1 MHAVDIHEY
10 RFVVESKMS
19 KVVVITGCSAGLGI
33 SIAVQAAQQG
43 HVVYATM
50 RNLEK
55 SAWLK
60 EAAAAANVTL
70 ETLAMDVAN
79 SDSVNACVKQIY
91 AEQERIDVLVNNA
104 GSGFV
109 RSTEQASEE
118 DIEWIMNVNFMG
130 VVRTT
135 KAVIGAMR
143 EARSGHII
151 NISSVGGLVGQPFN
165 EIYCASKFAVE
176 GYTESLACYVQPTF
190 GVKFTCVEPGGI
202 RSEFATAAFAH
213 VQSTGGMLEDEY
225 LPIIQ
230 KYIGGVQARGDTAY
244 QSCDEVAQVVIQC
257 MESDNPPVRTRTSD
271 WSNKFCGL
279 KTSADPDGLK
289 LQQQVFNT
297 FLK

>member
-1 MHAVDIHEY
+1 M
-10 RFVVESKMS
+10 K

-33 SIAVQAAQQG
+33 SIAVQAAQRG
-43 HVVYATM
+43 HIVYATM
-50 RNLEK
+50 RTLDK
-55 SAWLK
+55 SAKLE
-60 EAAAAANVTL
+60 EAAKRANVAL
-70 ETLAMDVAN
+70 EILPLDVA
-79 SDSVNACVKQIY
+79 SSESVNACMEKIFAAQG
-91 AEQERIDVLVNNA
+91 RIDVLINNA

-135 KAVIGAMR
+135 KAVIAAMR

-190 GVKFTCVEPGGI
+190 GIKFTSVEPGGI
-202 RSEFATAAFAH
+202 RSEFANAALAH
-213 VQSTGGMLEDEY
+213 VQSTGGMLNDEY

-230 KYIGGVQARGDTAY
+230 KYIGGAQARGESAY
-244 QSCDEVAQVVIQC
+244 QSCDEVAEVVIQC
-257 MESDNPPVRTRTSD
+257 MESENPPIRTRTSA
-271 WSNKFCGL
+271 WSNAFCEL
-279 KTSADPDGLK
+279 KTAADPDGLK
-289 LQQQVFNT
+289 LQKEVYET

>member
-1 MHAVDIHEY
+1 
-10 RFVVESKMS
+10 MS

-33 SIAVQAAQQG
+33 AIAVQAATKG
-43 HVVYATM
+43 HTVYATM

-55 SAWLK
+55 RALLEQAAQSAK
-60 EAAAAANVTL
+60 VSINI
-70 ETLAMDVAN
+70 LAMDVAT
-79 SDSVNACVKQIY
+79 SQSVDKCIKQVY
-91 AEQERIDVLVNNA
+91 VEQGRIDVLINNA

-190 GVKFTCVEPGGI
+190 GVNFTCVEPGGI
-202 RSEFATAAFAH
+202 RSEFANAALAH

-230 KYIGGVQARGDTAY
+230 KYIGGAQARGDSAY
-244 QSCDEVAQVVIQC
+244 QSCDEVAEVVIKC
-257 MESDNPPVRTRTSD
+257 MESEQPPVRTRTSE
-271 WSNKFCGL
+271 WSNQFCEL
-279 KTSADPDGLK
+279 KTAADPDGLK
-289 LQQQVFNT
+289 LQQQVFET
-297 FLK
+297 FLQ

>member
-1 MHAVDIHEY
+1 M
-10 RFVVESKMS
+10 K

-33 SIAVQAAQQG
+33 SIAIQAAQQG
-43 HVVYATM
+43 HIVYATM
-50 RNLEK
+50 RNLDK
-55 SAWLK
+55 SAQLK
-60 EAAAAANVTL
+60 EAAKRANVTL
-70 ETLAMDVAN
+70 EILPLDVTN
-79 SDSVNACVKQIY
+79 SDSVNACMEKIF
-91 AEQERIDVLVNNA
+91 AAQERIDVLINNA

-176 GYTESLACYVQPTF
+176 GYTESLACYVQPSF

-202 RSEFATAAFAH
+202 RSEFAKAALAH
-213 VQSTGGMLEDEY
+213 MQSTGGMLDDEY

-230 KYIGGVQARGDTAY
+230 KYIGGAQARGESAY
-244 QSCDEVAQVVIQC
+244 QSCDEVAEVVIQC
-257 MESDNPPVRTRTSD
+257 MESENPPIRTRTSD
-271 WSNKFCGL
+271 WSNAFCAL
-279 KTSADPDGLK
+279 KTAADPDGLK
-289 LQQQVFNT
+289 LQQQVFTT

>member
-1 MHAVDIHEY
+1 M
-10 RFVVESKMS
+10 K
-19 KVVVITGCSAGLGI
+19 KVVVVTGCSAGLGI
-33 SIAVQAAQQG
+33 SIAVQAAKKG

-50 RNLEK
+50 RNLDK
-55 SAWLK
+55 SAGLK
-60 EAAAAANVTL
+60 EAAKAAGVTL
-70 ETLAMDVAN
+70 EILALDVAKT
-79 SDSVNACVKQIY
+79 DSVNACI
-91 AEQERIDVLVNNA
+91 AEILAAQGRIDVLINNA

-135 KAVIGAMR
+135 KAVVGAMR

-165 EIYCASKFAVE
+165 EVYCASKFAVE
-176 GYTESLACYVQPTF
+176 GYTESLACYVQPAF

-202 RSEFATAAFAH
+202 RSEFANAALAH

-230 KYIGGVQARGDTAY
+230 KYIGGAQARGDSAY
-244 QSCDEVAQVVIQC
+244 QSCDEVAEVVLQC
-257 MESDNPPVRTRTSD
+257 MESDNHPIRTRTSD
-271 WSNKFCGL
+271 WSNALCEL
-279 KTSADPDGLK
+279 KTAADPDGLK
-289 LQQQVFNT
+289 LQQQVYEA

>member
-1 MHAVDIHEY
+1 
-10 RFVVESKMS
+10 MS

-33 SIAVQAAQQG
+33 AIAVQAATKG
-43 HVVYATM
+43 HTVYATM

-55 SAWLK
+55 RALLEQAAQSAK
-60 EAAAAANVTL
+60 VSINI
-70 ETLAMDVAN
+70 LAMDVAT
-79 SDSVNACVKQIY
+79 SQSVDKCIKQVY
-91 AEQERIDVLVNNA
+91 AEQGRIDVLINNA

-190 GVKFTCVEPGGI
+190 GVNFTCVEPGGI
-202 RSEFATAAFAH
+202 RSEFANAALAH

-230 KYIGGVQARGDTAY
+230 KYIGGAQARGDSAY
-244 QSCDEVAQVVIQC
+244 QSCDEVAEVVIKC
-257 MESDNPPVRTRTSD
+257 MESEHPPVRTRTSE
-271 WSNKFCGL
+271 WSNQFCEL
-279 KTSADPDGLK
+279 KTAADPDGLK
-289 LQQQVFNT
+289 LQQQVFET
-297 FLK
+297 FLQ

>member
-1 MHAVDIHEY
+1 
-10 RFVVESKMS
+10 MS

-33 SIAVQAAQQG
+33 AIAVQAAMKG
-43 HVVYATM
+43 HTVYATM

-55 SAWLK
+55 RALLEQAAQSAK
-60 EAAAAANVTL
+60 VSINI
-70 ETLAMDVAN
+70 LAMDVAT
-79 SDSVNACVKQIY
+79 SQSVNECIKQVY
-91 AEQERIDVLVNNA
+91 AEQGRIDVLINNA

-109 RSTEQASEE
+109 RSTEQATEE

-190 GVKFTCVEPGGI
+190 GVNFTCVEPGGI
-202 RSEFATAAFAH
+202 RSEFANAALAH

-230 KYIGGVQARGDTAY
+230 KYIGGAQARGDSAY
-244 QSCDEVAQVVIQC
+244 QSCDEVAQVVIKC
-257 MESDNPPVRTRTSD
+257 MESAKPPVRTRTSD
-271 WSNKFCGL
+271 WSNQFCEL
-279 KTSADPDGLK
+279 KTAADPDGLK
-289 LQQQVFNT
+289 LQQQVFET
-297 FLK
+297 FLQ

>member
-1 MHAVDIHEY
+1 M
-10 RFVVESKMS
+10 K

-33 SIAVQAAQQG
+33 SIAIQAAQQG
-43 HVVYATM
+43 HIVYATM
-50 RNLEK
+50 RNLDK
-55 SAWLK
+55 SAQLK
-60 EAAAAANVTL
+60 EAAKRANVTL
-70 ETLAMDVAN
+70 EILPLDVTN
-79 SDSVNACVKQIY
+79 SDSVNACMEKIFAAQG
-91 AEQERIDVLVNNA
+91 RIDVLINNA

-176 GYTESLACYVQPTF
+176 GYTESLACYVQPSF

-202 RSEFATAAFAH
+202 RSEFAKAALAH
-213 VQSTGGMLEDEY
+213 MQSTGGMLDDEY

-230 KYIGGVQARGDTAY
+230 KYIGGAQARGESAY
-244 QSCDEVAQVVIQC
+244 QSCDEVAEVVIQC
-257 MESDNPPVRTRTSD
+257 MESENPPIRTRTSD
-271 WSNKFCGL
+271 WSNAFCAL
-279 KTSADPDGLK
+279 KTAADPDGLK
-289 LQQQVFNT
+289 LQQQVFTT